1 MYAQEYFTICK
12 GDIPMATITM
22 EQIDEIT
29 IIPTSKVAKISSKDN
44 EGAFIE
50 GRTVSLTSF
59 QMCRNLVTQELF
71 EEVMGY
77 NPGSS
82 NWSST
87 SQENQRLFPVNN
99 VSWYEAIVF
108 CNKLSTIMGFR
119 PCYKISDTTDTVT
132 WGEIPTTDNVLW
144 NSVVWDTDADG
155 FRLPTEA
162 EWEFTARGGDSDA
175 STWKFPYAGSV
186 SIDEVGWYK
195 DNGNSNIHQVG
206 LKKPTASG
214 VNDMSGNVYEWCW
227 DWFARIT
234 PGEYINPIGPATG
247 TNRVRRGGSWLN
259 YARSCTV
266 TYRNCDSPET
276 VYGNIGFRLA
286 RSSV

>member
-1 MYAQEYFTICK
+1 MTKKKKHGTMYAQEYFTICK

-50 GRTVSLTSF
+50 GRTGSLTSF
-59 QMCRNLVTQELF
+59 QMCRNLVTQERF

-144 NSVVWDTDADG
+144 CGIPMLMVFG
-155 FRLPTEA
+155 FPQRL
-162 EWEFTARGGDSDA
+162 
-175 STWKFPYAGSV
+175 
-186 SIDEVGWYK
+186 
-195 DNGNSNIHQVG
+195 NGNLLPEEEI
-206 LKKPTASG
+206 PTPPL
-214 VNDMSGNVYEWCW
+214 GNFPMQEVFPLMRW
-227 DWFARIT
+227 DGTRT
-234 PGEYINPIGPATG
+234 MATA
-247 TNRVRRGGSWLN
+247 TSIRW
-259 YARSCTV
+259 
-266 TYRNCDSPET
+266 D
-276 VYGNIGFRLA
+276 
-286 RSSV
+286 

>member
-1 MYAQEYFTICK
+1 
-12 GDIPMATITM
+12 MAKITKA
-22 EQIDEIT
+22 QIDEVT
-29 IIPTSKVAKISSKDN
+29 IIPASSAAQIIGSEK

-50 GRTVSLTSF
+50 GRNVSLTAF

-71 EEVMGY
+71 ESVMGY
-77 NPGSS
+77 NPGTS
-82 NWSST
+82 NFLAT
-87 SQENQRLFPVNN
+87 TQEDERLLPVNN

-108 CNKLSTIMGFR
+108 CNKLSQQMGFR
-119 PCYKISDTTDTVT
+119 PCYRISGTADPQT
-132 WGEIPTTDNVLW
+132 WGEIPTSSNPLW
-144 NSVVWDTDADG
+144 NSVDWDTNADG
-155 FRLPTEA
+155 YRLPTEA
-162 EWEFTARGGDSDA
+162 EWEFTARGGNTTA
-175 STWKFPYAGSV
+175 TAWKFPYAGGD
-186 SIDEVGWYK
+186 SIDTVAWFK
-195 DNGNSNIHQVG
+195 DNSASNIHQVG
-206 LKKPTASG
+206 LKHGTAAG
-214 VNDMSGNVYEWCW
+214 INDMSGNVYEWCW

-234 PGEYINPIGPATG
+234 TGDHVNPIGPENG

>member
-1 MYAQEYFTICK
+1 
-12 GDIPMATITM
+12 MATITM

-29 IIPTSKVAKISSKDN
+29 IIPISKIAKISSQDS
-44 EGAFIE
+44 EGVFIE

-71 EEVMGY
+71 EAVMGY

-82 NWSST
+82 NCLVA
-87 SQENQRLFPVNN
+87 SQENQRLLPVNN
-99 VSWYEAIVF
+99 VSWYETIVF
-108 CNKLSTIMGFR
+108 CNKLSMIMGFS
-119 PCYKISDTTDTVT
+119 PCYKISDTTNPET
-132 WGEIPTTDNVLW
+132 WGEIPTTNHALW
-144 NSVVWDTDADG
+144 NSVVWDTDTNG

-162 EWEFTARGGDSDA
+162 EWEFTARGGDSNA
-175 STWKFPYAGSV
+175 SAWKFPYAGSV
-186 SIDEVGWYK
+186 SIDEVAWYK

-206 LKKPTASG
+206 LKKSTASG

-227 DWFARIT
+227 DWFGRIT
-234 PGEYINPIGPATG
+234 PGNQINPTGPTNG

-286 RSSV
+286 RSSI

>member
-1 MYAQEYFTICK
+1 
-12 GDIPMATITM
+12 MATITM

-29 IIPTSKVAKISSKDN
+29 IIPTSKVAKISGHDS

-50 GRTVSLTSF
+50 GRSVSLTAF
-59 QMCRNLVTQELF
+59 QMCRNPVTQELF
-71 EEVMGY
+71 EAVMGY

-82 NWSST
+82 NWST
-87 SQENQRLFPVNN
+87 ASQENQRLFPVNN

-108 CNKLSTIMGFR
+108 CNKLSAIMGFR
-119 PCYKISDTTDTVT
+119 PCYKISDTTNTDT
-132 WGEIPTTDNVLW
+132 WGEIPTTNNLLW

-162 EWEFTARGGDSDA
+162 EWEFTARGGDA
-175 STWKFPYAGSV
+175 NATAWKYPYAGSV
-186 SIDEVGWYK
+186 SIDEVAWYK
-195 DNGNSNIHQVG
+195 DNGGSNIHQVG
-206 LKKPTASG
+206 LKKSTSSG

-234 PGEYINPIGPATG
+234 LGDHVNPTGPAQG

>member
-1 MYAQEYFTICK
+1 
-12 GDIPMATITM
+12 MATITM

-29 IIPTSKVAKISSKDN
+29 IIPASKVAKISSLDN
-44 EGAFIE
+44 DGVFIE

-59 QMCRNLVTQELF
+59 QMCRNPVTQELF
-71 EEVMGY
+71 ELVMGY
-77 NPGSS
+77 NPGNDNGLSS
-82 NWSST
+82 
-87 SQENQRLFPVNN
+87 SQENPKLFPVNN

-108 CNKLSTIMGFR
+108 CNKLSKMMGFR
-119 PCYKISDTTDTVT
+119 PCYTISGTTDTDT
-132 WGEIPTTDNVLW
+132 WGEIPTTNNMLW
-144 NSVVWDTDADG
+144 NSVTWDSNADG

-162 EWEFTARGGDSDA
+162 EWEFAARGGDPNA
-175 STWKFPYAGSV
+175 ITWKFPYAGS
-186 SIDEVGWYK
+186 SAIDEVAWFK
-195 DNGNSNIHQVG
+195 DNSNSNLHQVG
-206 LKKPTASG
+206 LKKSTTSG

-227 DWFARIT
+227 DWFGRI
-234 PGEYINPIGPATG
+234 PPQEQVNPMGPTSG

>member
-1 MYAQEYFTICK
+1 
-12 GDIPMATITM
+12 M

-29 IIPTSKVAKISSKDN
+29 IIPTSKIAKISSQDSD
-44 EGAFIE
+44 GVFIE

-71 EEVMGY
+71 EAVMGY

-82 NWSST
+82 NCLAE
-87 SQENQRLFPVNN
+87 SQENQRLLPVNN
-99 VSWYEAIVF
+99 VSWYETIVF
-108 CNKLSTIMGFR
+108 CNKLSMIMGFS
-119 PCYKISDTTDTVT
+119 PCYKISDTTNPET
-132 WGEIPTTDNVLW
+132 WGEIPTTNHALW
-144 NSVVWDTDADG
+144 NSVVWDTNADG

-162 EWEFTARGGDSDA
+162 EWEFTARGGDSNA
-175 STWKFPYAGSV
+175 SAWKFPYAGSV
-186 SIDEVGWYK
+186 SIDEVAWYK

-206 LKKPTASG
+206 LKKSTATG
-214 VNDMSGNVYEWCW
+214 ANDMSGNVYEWCW
-227 DWFARIT
+227 DWFGRIT
-234 PGEYINPIGPATG
+234 PGNQINPTGPTNG

>member
-1 MYAQEYFTICK
+1 
-12 GDIPMATITM
+12 M
-22 EQIDEIT
+22 ERIDEIT
-29 IIPTSKVAKISSKDN
+29 IIPASKAVKISSLDN
-44 EGAFIE
+44 DGVFIE

-59 QMCRNLVTQELF
+59 QMCRNPVTQELF
-71 EEVMGY
+71 ELVMGY
-77 NPGSS
+77 NPGNDNGLSS
-82 NWSST
+82 
-87 SQENQRLFPVNN
+87 SQENPKLFPVNN

-108 CNKLSTIMGFR
+108 CNKLSKMMGFR
-119 PCYKISDTTDTVT
+119 PCYTISGTTDTDT
-132 WGEIPTTDNVLW
+132 WGEIPTTNNMLW
-144 NSVVWDTDADG
+144 NSVTWDSNADG

-162 EWEFTARGGDSDA
+162 EWEFAARGGDPNA
-175 STWKFPYAGSV
+175 ITWKFPYAGS
-186 SIDEVGWYK
+186 SAIDEVAWFK
-195 DNGNSNIHQVG
+195 DNSNSNLHQVG
-206 LKKPTASG
+206 LKKSTTSG

-227 DWFARIT
+227 DWFGRI
-234 PGEYINPIGPATG
+234 PPQEQVNPMGPTSG